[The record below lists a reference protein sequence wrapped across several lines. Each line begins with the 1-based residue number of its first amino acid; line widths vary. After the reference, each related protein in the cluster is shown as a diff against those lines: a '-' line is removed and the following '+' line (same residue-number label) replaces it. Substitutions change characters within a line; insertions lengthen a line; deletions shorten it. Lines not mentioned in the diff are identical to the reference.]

1 MTSRIRR
8 IGVVTSGAD
17 SPGLNACIRGAVR
30 GALAYD
36 WEPWGIRSGF
46 AGLLSG
52 DMMALNSRS
61 VSHKIGLGGTF
72 LGTSLEQAL
81 EKPHGLRDMLRNLNE
96 VGLDALIVIGDMQA
110 MRTAHALQEA
120 GVRTMGVPCTI
131 ENNLRGT
138 DYCVGYDTALNTA
151 LDALDRIRDTAT
163 AQQQAYLVEMVGD
176 YTGHLVLMTGIA
188 GGAEMVCIPEVP
200 FSLEDVATGVS
211 DAYIRGKDHCVIT
224 LASGVEPSAAVIAE
238 YLSERRDQTG
248 FAVHVTALGPL
259 QRGGA
264 PSAFDRFLGTRLSAA
279 AIDKLQQ
286 GVSGMMVGLVD
297 GKMVTSPLSEVIE
310 CYREIEP
317 HYLELA
323 EILAR

>member
-17 SPGLNACIRGAVR
+17 SPGLNACIRGVVR

-46 AGLLSG
+46 SGLLAG
-52 DMMALNSRS
+52 DMTLLNSRS

-72 LGTSLEQAL
+72 LGTSLKQGLEQ
-81 EKPHGLRDMLRNLNE
+81 PHGLRDMLRNLNE
-96 VGLDALIVIGDMQA
+96 VGLDALVVVGDMQA

-120 GVRTMGVPCTI
+120 GVRTMAVPCTI
-131 ENNLRGT
+131 ENDLPGT
-138 DYCVGYDTALNTA
+138 DYAVGFDTALNTA

-163 AQQQAYLVEMVGD
+163 AQQQAYLVEMVGEH
-176 YTGHLVLMTGIA
+176 TGHLTLMAGIA

-200 FSLEDVATGVS
+200 FSLEDVAAGVA
-211 DAYIRGKDHCVIT
+211 DAYIRGKEHCVIT
-224 LASGVEPSAAVIAE
+224 IASGVEPQADDIAE
-238 YLSERRDQTG
+238 HLSERRDQTG
-248 FAVHVTALGPL
+248 FAVYVTALGPL

-279 AIDKLQQ
+279 AVDKLAE

-297 GKMVTSPLSEVIE
+297 GELVTSPLAEVTE
-310 CYREIEP
+310 RYREIEP
-317 HYLELA
+317 HYIELA